1 MSISLALT
9 LASASIA
16 AAEPPC
22 SWDHPGRNP
31 YRGSIAAAIDR
42 YTDIAPAIASTLKRR
57 MAENQPDDNV
67 IITRDAITGREQY
80 APQIR
85 AMHFGAASVCA
96 SVTRDGW
103 SASRQEPAKVYCVGE
118 VCILVPRICGNISRI
133 TRLEAPSRRKAA
145 YYASPAAAKPQDGP
159 APLHH
164 APATTAQAAPTPARP
179 LHSRMPS
186 EAPPAAPEI
195 PQFTLTEADAPAPV
209 AQAASDETSRS
220 RLPGRTPVI
229 WAGSDDSWRN
239 SGLGGGSGSG
249 GGGTGGGGGNGS
261 GSGGGNID
269 VPSAVPEPSG
279 TIMFALGLALLA
291 VIRRLRQRR

>member
-57 MAENQPDDNV
+57 MTENQPDDNV
-67 IITRDAITGREQY
+67 IITRDAITGREIY
-80 APQIR
+80 GPQIR

-103 SASRQEPAKVYCVGE
+103 SASRQEPAKVYCVGQ

-133 TRLEAPSRRKAA
+133 TRLEAPSRGKAA
-145 YYASPAAAKPQDGP
+145 YYAAPAAARPQDGP
-159 APLHH
+159 APMRHSPATATQP
-164 APATTAQAAPTPARP
+164 APAPIAP
-179 LHSRMPS
+179 LHSGLRP
-186 EAPPAAPEI
+186 EVVAAPAPET
-195 PQFTLTEADAPAPV
+195 PLLPLPEADAPAAV
-209 AQAASDETSRS
+209 AQAASDETVRS

-229 WAGSDDSWRN
+229 WAGPDDSWRN
-239 SGLGGGSGSG
+239 LDFSGNG
-249 GGGTGGGGGNGS
+249 GGGGGGGGNG
-261 GSGGGNID
+261 GGAGNID
-269 VPSAVPEPSG
+269 VPSAVPEPSRA
-279 TIMFALGLALLA
+279 IMFAAGMALLA